1 VDPSRTDA
9 VEGVGTRRVLRAA
22 SSPTVS
28 AGVIEP
34 AALSASIAR
43 VSPDVIYILDVAS
56 GSIVYINDA
65 VRAVLG
71 HEPAE
76 IISLG
81 SRAFDMLVHP
91 VDAARARSGIG
102 RLKQVAPGEVI
113 ETTFR
118 VASSRGEYRLMDGR
132 LVVFGVD
139 DYGAVAQLLGTTR
152 DVTEAQRSR
161 DELRQAHAFAAAVA
175 NATPDLIYVYDLL
188 GERVVYCNAEASALL
203 GYTPA
208 EVVAL
213 GPAYLTE
220 LLDPSDTE
228 RVASALAGLRGS
240 RAADV
245 MEVDFR
251 IRPRGGGTRWMSG
264 RYVVFARDPSGG
276 ATQLLATVR
285 DVTPTRMAD
294 AALRRSEHDYQLL
307 ADHASDVIT
316 RVTPEA
322 RVVYAS
328 PATER
333 LFGLTPA
340 EFIAIP
346 YISEHIHPED
356 LSRVV
361 DDFQHLVSGK
371 AASRVTSHRHLHAD
385 GRWVW
390 IESVARPILD
400 DQSGRL
406 REIVMVSRD
415 VTSRVEAGLAHDES
429 ERRFR
434 RLFDAAPVGV
444 AVTDLNGAILYGN
457 AALFELVG
465 QREQW
470 LRGRSLLDMF
480 DPASLESMS
489 LLRARVLAGDIEV
502 GRGEG
507 KLVVRD
513 GASRWCLVTN
523 VRFPLDDGR
532 LGVLSHL
539 QDITPLVD
547 ARAELARQAMRDPL
561 TGLANRIVVLDHL
574 KAAIDRAKTSGG
586 RVALIFA
593 DIDNFKRVNDSLG
606 HAAGDELI
614 VAVANRFR
622 HVAPLGAL
630 VARLGGDEFVMVVD
644 EQDGAPTAVQVSE
657 LLATAIS
664 APMVIRG
671 QEVVTTVSV
680 GIAVTDGSASPES
693 LLRDADAAMYQAKSR
708 GRAHWVLANPRMHEA
723 AQRELRLESE
733 LRRAI
738 AGDELVLHYQPV
750 VDATSKIV
758 GAEALI
764 RWQHPVRGIEM
775 PAQFLDVA
783 EASDLIVTI
792 GDRVL
797 EMACLEGARWQRDYP
812 NLDLR
817 VACNVVARQL
827 GYQRFAAKVADLLA
841 RTGLDPRRLTIEVTE
856 SQFVE
861 AVPTALAELEALSR
875 LGVSV
880 AVDDFGTGF
889 AGLTQLKSL
898 PAQIV
903 KLDQSFVQGLGI
915 DRADTAIVE
924 AVIGLAR
931 ATDRLLVAEGVETED
946 QWRRLQALGCPRAQ
960 GFLLYRPMTAESFRA
975 VIDRGAGGALHV
987 VPGSNPSRP
996 VAERLLGPDGSAY
1009 VVSPATPPLLAT

>member
-1 VDPSRTDA
+1 MDPSINSA
-9 VEGVGTRRVLRAA
+9 IEGF
-22 SSPTVS
+22 S
-28 AGVIEP
+28 ALTGPSVPESAIEP
-34 AALSASIAR
+34 SALSASIAR

-56 GSIVYINDA
+56 GSIVYVNDA

-81 SRAFDMLVHP
+81 ARAFDMLVHP
-91 VDAARARSGIG
+91 ADAVRARASGE
-102 RLKQVAPGEVI
+102 RLRGMASGEVI
-113 ETTFR
+113 EATFR
-118 VASSRGEYRLMDGR
+118 VAANTGEYRVMDGR
-132 LVVFGVD
+132 LVVFATGPD
-139 DYGAVAQLLGTTR
+139 GAPTQLLGTTR
-152 DVTEAQRSR
+152 DVTEAKRSN
-161 DELRQAHAFAAAVA
+161 DQLRQAHAFASAVA
-175 NATPDLIYVYDLL
+175 NATPDLIYVYDLV
-188 GERVVYCNAEASALL
+188 GGRVVYCNAEASALL

-208 EVVAL
+208 EIVAFGPGVL
-213 GPAYLTE
+213 GQIV
-220 LLDPSDTE
+220 DPSDVE
-228 RVASALAGLRGS
+228 RVAAGLARL
-240 RAADV
+240 RDAPA
-245 MEVDFR
+245 VDTVGIDFCM
-251 IRPRGGGTRWMSG
+251 RPRGGGTRWMSG
-264 RYVVFARDPSGG
+264 RHVVFQRDQAGI
-276 ATQLLATVR
+276 ATQVLATVR
-285 DVTPTRMAD
+285 DVTSARMAD

-316 RVTPEA
+316 RVTPEG
-322 RVVYAS
+322 RVIYAS

-333 LFGLTPA
+333 VFGLTPA
-340 EFIAIP
+340 ELIAVP

-361 DDFQHLVSGK
+361 DDFQLLVTGK
-371 AASRVTSHRHLHAD
+371 APSCTSAHRHLRAD

-390 IESVARPILD
+390 IESVARPVRD
-400 DQSGRL
+400 EVTGCL

-415 VTSRVEAGLAHDES
+415 VTSRVKAGLAHDES
-429 ERRFR
+429 EQRFR

-457 AALFELVG
+457 TALFELVG

-480 DPASLESMS
+480 DPSSVEPMS
-489 LLRARVLAGDIEV
+489 LLRARVLAGDVEV

-574 KAAIDRAKTSGG
+574 RAAIDRVRTAGG

-593 DIDNFKRVNDSLG
+593 DVDNFKRVNDSLG

-614 VAVANRFR
+614 IAVANQFR
-622 HVAPLGAL
+622 RVAPLGSL
-630 VARLGGDEFVMVVD
+630 VARLGGDEFVMVID
-644 EQDGAPTAVQVSE
+644 EQDGLPTAVQVSE
-657 LLATAIS
+657 RLATAIS
-664 APMVIRG
+664 EPMVICG

-680 GIAVTDGSASPES
+680 GIAVTDGSGEPES

-708 GRAHWVLANPRMHEA
+708 GRAHWVLANPKMREA

-750 VDATSKIV
+750 VDQTSKIV

-775 PAQFLDVA
+775 PGQFLDVA

-797 EMACLEGARWQRDYP
+797 EMTCLEGARWQRDYP
-812 NLDLR
+812 SLDLR
-817 VACNVVARQL
+817 IACNVVARQL
-827 GYQRFAAKVADLLA
+827 GYRRFAAKVADLLA

-924 AVIGLAR
+924 AVVGLAR
-931 ATDRLLVAEGVETED
+931 ATDRLLVAEGVETEE
-946 QWRRLQALGCPRAQ
+946 QWARLRELGCPRAQ
-960 GFLLYRPMTAESFRA
+960 GFLLYRPMTAEAFRA
-975 VIDRGAGGALHV
+975 VIDRGAGGALDV
-987 VPGSNPSRP
+987 VPGSNPARP
-996 VAERLLGPDGSAY
+996 VAERLLGPNGGAY
-1009 VVSPATPPLLAT
+1009 IV